1 MTAANQFT
9 RADDQEFV
17 TVTICGQLFGLP
29 VLMVRDILGP
39 QRLTRVPLARR
50 DVAGALNL
58 RGRIVTA
65 IDVRQRLSLPL
76 RGEGQTLMNV
86 VVDHKNELYCLIVDQ
101 VGEVLRLSPNSYEPN
116 PPTLNREWREVS
128 DGVYRLDGNLL
139 SVLNV
144 ERLLEGRLA
153 EAA

>member
-1 MTAANQFT
+1 MTEANQTT
-9 RADDQEFV
+9 REDDQEFV

-29 VLMVRDILGP
+29 VLMVRDVLGS

-50 DVAGALNL
+50 DVAGTLNL

-65 IDVRQRLSLPL
+65 IDVRQRLSLPP
-76 RGEGQTLMNV
+76 RGEGETLMNV
-86 VVDHKNELYCLIVDQ
+86 VVDHKSELYCLIVDQ
-101 VGEVLRLSPNSYEPN
+101 VGEVLRLSASAYEAN
-116 PPTLNREWREVS
+116 PPTLNREWREVC